1 MLQLH
6 EESDAA
12 LNKQRVNQR
21 MRQMNKIEL
30 VRRWRVDT
38 SARMLPKNNARG
50 SRTETID
57 GLTIQQNKPNQIT
70 Q

>member
-30 VRRWRVDT
+30 VRR
-38 SARMLPKNNARG
+38 
-50 SRTETID
+50 
-57 GLTIQQNKPNQIT
+57 
-70 Q
+70 